1 MTPAPTLKTYLFPLQ
16 EMVFFPTTTIPL
28 NIFEPRYIQMIND
41 SMATED
47 PITMVMAD
55 IEINETI
62 HQVRYPLKSS
72 EIVAGCGHPSLLKRR
87 DDDTMMILLKGYKKI
102 RLGRVLQTLPYI
114 VCEYTEVH
122 EDNSM
127 SEPSRFIFNR
137 IEKTLLAWIQTNI
150 SGTAEKASLQAKL
163 DKPNAVIE
171 WFSLFLISDSLIRQ
185 TILETDDLNLRIQ
198 LISRLV
204 FHQMGFAGNTPSASE
219 FEN

>member
-1 MTPAPTLKTYLFPLQ
+1 
-16 EMVFFPTTTIPL
+16 MVFFPSTTIPL
-28 NIFEPRYIQMIND
+28 NIFEPRYIQMVND
-41 SMATED
+41 SMATQD

-55 IEINETI
+55 IEINETT
-62 HQVRYPLKSS
+62 HQVRYPLKQA
-72 EIVAGCGHPSLLKRR
+72 EIVAGCGNPSLLSRR
-87 DDDTMMILLKGYKKI
+87 DDETMMILLKGHKKL

-114 VCEYTEVH
+114 ICEYSEVH

-127 SEPSRFIFNR
+127 SEPSRFIYNR
-137 IEKTLLAWIQTNI
+137 IEKTLLSWIQTNI
-150 SGTAEKASLQAKL
+150 SGTAERSSLQTQL
-163 DKPNAVIE
+163 DQPNAVVE

-204 FHQMGFAGNTPSASE
+204 FRQMGFAGNTPISSE